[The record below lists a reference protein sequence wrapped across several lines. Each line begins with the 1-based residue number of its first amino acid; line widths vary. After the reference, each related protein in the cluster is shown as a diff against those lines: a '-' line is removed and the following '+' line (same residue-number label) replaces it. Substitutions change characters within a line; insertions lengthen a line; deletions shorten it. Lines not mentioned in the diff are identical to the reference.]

1 MFINLFP
8 LMLHAVCSYICGRN
22 HSFDPITHSFWPNTV
37 NTHKN
42 VRFPVLFG
50 NFIFFFGGIMFWMIL
65 VLFHID
71 LISRAA
77 LKRGRIGFIISDFNK
92 KHNAEMH
99 GFNALQNSS
108 FWVQI
113 FGMII
118 CFRCRFRNVR
128 RGLTNITG
136 INFVKLKPILSM
148 DNEAKK
154 HDANGEHEED
164 KIKAILEEGDAVDIV
179 YGPRFIKG
187 CFACNDD
194 GEKEG
199 SDSNGSVCKSLFKA
213 ICLLSLLYMFLPF
226 WLLMICV
233 LLVSLPGSV
242 LINVIQAICGCDC
255 RIHSTYNISSVF
267 VGLFCG
273 FICGFGLFVR
283 MLQCM
288 VNGIGMRNVTCG
300 IIQCLYMF
308 DRFLKGLLC
317 LCSIEFFL
325 ISSSTP
331 VTLVNY

>member
-267 VGLFCG
+267 VGFVLWIYLWFWVICPDATMYGEWNWNAQCNMWYYSMFIYVRSVFKGITVSLFH
-273 FICGFGLFVR
+273 
-283 MLQCM
+283 
-288 VNGIGMRNVTCG
+288 
-300 IIQCLYMF
+300 
-308 DRFLKGLLC
+308 
-317 LCSIEFFL
+317 
-325 ISSSTP
+325 
-331 VTLVNY
+331 